1 MSRFIRWPGLAAFFV
16 IVALG
21 AAVWLLMVDFAV
33 RHVIEKTGTKA
44 VGARVEVAD
53 ADLSLF
59 PLGLEI
65 SGLEVTNPNSPMRNA
80 VVVEKIRMD
89 FHTGEIIK
97 GNKVVEDLSATG
109 VGFDKPRKTSGAIA
123 KKEKPSGESEISVA
137 EKMREKLGRL
147 PSATAES
154 ARQIIANE
162 QLATLKKAQTLQQ
175 EIADARDRFS
185 KRLENLPDQETFAG
199 YKKRIN
205 DLKGGSGESGG
216 LLGTLGRAGQ
226 AGEIRKDIQADLRAL
241 RETRQDLAVTREKL
255 QTGLADLRA
264 APGRDAR
271 RLTDKYALSPKGI
284 GNMSALILGPKYAGW
299 VENSLSWYLRLSPH
313 VSTMMEKSREAE
325 NRQRRQGIDV
335 RFASRRP
342 VPEYWIKTARVSAD
356 MGGMD
361 VSGQIS
367 DIASDP
373 RVLGRPL
380 VFDFA
385 GVGADNAGSVKINGR
400 LDRTNPEHPAD
411 RADFQIREH
420 ALSSLQL
427 LDQDSISVVLSKAR
441 LDAVDGSIRVAG
453 AELDAEIAADVSDAR
468 FDVNPGEK
476 EHFLVRALASALGD
490 IRSFDVAA
498 SLGGTLT
505 QPEISIDSGLGDVLK
520 ASLSRDLE
528 KHRAQMQQQLKQA
541 ISEKTGGAID
551 ETESGFSALDAI
563 EQELKKRLSLGSSIL

>member
-33 RHVIEKTGTKA
+33 RHMIEKTGTKA
-44 VGARVEVAD
+44 VGARVAVAD

-65 SGLEVTNPNSPMRNA
+65 SGLQVTNPNSPMRNA
-80 VVVEKIRMD
+80 VVAERIRMN
-89 FHTGEIIK
+89 FNTGEIIK

-123 KKEKPSGESEISVA
+123 KKEKTSEEPETAVA

-147 PSATAES
+147 PSATADR
-154 ARQIIANE
+154 ARQIIENE
-162 QLATLKKAQTLQQ
+162 QLETLKQAETLQQ
-175 EIADARDRFS
+175 EIADARQRFS
-185 KRLENLPDQETFAG
+185 QRLESLPDQETFAD

-205 DLKGGSGESGG
+205 ALKGAGGDGG
-216 LLGTLGRAGQ
+216 LLGTLGRAGE
-226 AGEIRKDIQADLRAL
+226 AGEIRKDIQADLQSL
-241 RETRQDLAVTREKL
+241 RETRQDLTETRAKL
-255 QTGLADLRA
+255 QSRLADLRA

-271 RLTDKYALSPKGI
+271 RLTDKYALSPEGI

-299 VENSLSWYLRLSPH
+299 VENGLSWYLRLSPH
-313 VSTMMEKSREAE
+313 VSAMMKKSRESE
-325 NRQRRQGIDV
+325 KPQRREGIDV

-342 VPEYWIKTARVSAD
+342 VPGYWIKIARVSAD

-361 VSGQIS
+361 VSGQIR

-380 VFDFA
+380 EFDFA
-385 GVGADNAGSVKINGR
+385 GTGAEDAGRIEINGR
-400 LDRTNPEHPAD
+400 LDRTNPENPSD
-411 RADFQIREH
+411 RADFQIRDH
-420 ALSSLQL
+420 ALSGLQL
-427 LDQDSISVVLSKAR
+427 MDEDSMSVVLSKAS
-441 LDAVDGSIRVAG
+441 LDAVDGKIRIAG
-453 AELDAEIAADVSDAR
+453 DQLDAEMAADVSAAR
-468 FDVNPGEK
+468 FDVNSGEK
-476 EHFLVRALASALGD
+476 KHFLVQALASALGD

-498 SLGGTLT
+498 TLGGTLT

-528 KHRAQMQQQLKQA
+528 KHRAQMQQKLNQA

-551 ETESGFSALDAI
+551 ETESGFSALDGI
-563 EQELKKRLSLGSSIL
+563 EQELKKRLHLGSSIL